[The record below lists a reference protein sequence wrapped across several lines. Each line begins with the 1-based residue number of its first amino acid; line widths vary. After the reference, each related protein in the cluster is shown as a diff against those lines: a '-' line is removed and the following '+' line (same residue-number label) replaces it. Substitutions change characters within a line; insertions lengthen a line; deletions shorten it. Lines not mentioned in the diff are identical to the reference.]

1 VARYQSW
8 DTPYSPGEGE
18 RFVRQTM
25 TQHPDAPG
33 EWFQFAVVLG
43 ATGRLIGD
51 CAAMPRADDPASV
64 K

>member
-8 DTPYSPGEGE
+8 DTPYSPEEGE
-18 RFVRQTM
+18 RFVRQMM

-43 ATGRLIGD
+43 ATGG
-51 CAAMPRADDPASV
+51 
-64 K
+64 